1 MILGDFYY
9 NEKHSNEPIQTEDD
23 NGLCHW
29 IFYLQPKWYE
39 KTRFII
45 PDGTLLSNNIVENSV
60 IFCIRKEG
68 VDSKPE
74 EKEEESETYEFQ

>member
-1 MILGDFYY
+1 
-9 NEKHSNEPIQTEDD
+9 
-23 NGLCHW
+23 
-29 IFYLQPKWYE
+29 LQPKWYE

-68 VDSKPE
+68 VDNKP
-74 EKEEESETYEFQ
+74 KEEEEEEETYEFQ